1 MSAHTAT
8 DAGGLGPIDVS
19 IDGEAEEPP
28 ANLNTLPV
36 DVLLHLAAMLDG
48 VDLAA
53 LEGTASNIRRLLR
66 GQLAPLW
73 VALHAQIDKVPDHRA
88 DDSDAKRKS
97 DYVRVW
103 AWTQQRCARP
113 PTCISR
119 PDPTPG
125 AWTSRNPPAN
135 PQRAGVH
142 AVGREAGVR
151 TPRQTLTRR
160 LSSMPRATC
169 TCATGFSLHASGEAA
184 AGMSISTHTVAA
196 ASC

>member
-53 LEGTASNIRRLLR
+53 LEATASNIRRLLR

-119 PDPTPG
+119 PDPI
-125 AWTSRNPPAN
+125 S
-135 PQRAGVH
+135 
-142 AVGREAGVR
+142 
-151 TPRQTLTRR
+151 RR
-160 LSSMPRATC
+160 LDESQPSGQPPTHNRCPRCGKRGRRPHPKADPDETVE
-169 TCATGFSLHASGEAA
+169 FDASRY
-184 AGMSISTHTVAA
+184 MHLCDWLQPTRQR
-196 ASC
+196 